1 LINFLL
7 NNIQGFKLF
16 LKLKNDIKI
25 QMKVK
30 TNKFTENEISKALK
44 IYNYFIENSFSNFEE
59 KKLSKKTFN
68 LLLAKIKKNK
78 LPFILAILNNEVIGL
93 AFVNK
98 FREKSGYRYSY
109 EHSIYV
115 DPNFINNGYGNK
127 ILKELIKI
135 CRKVRKIKNLIA
147 VIGGKNN
154 FASVEIHKK
163 NGFNYIGTI
172 KNAGFKKNKWIDS
185 IYMQKRL

>member
-1 LINFLL
+1 
-7 NNIQGFKLF
+7 
-16 LKLKNDIKI
+16 
-25 QMKVK
+25 MKVK
-30 TNKFTENEISKALK
+30 TNRFTKNEISKALN
-44 IYNYFIENSFSNFEE
+44 IYNYFIENSFANFEE

-68 LLLAKIKKNK
+68 LLLGNIKKNK
-78 LPFILAILNNEVIGL
+78 LPFILAILDNEVIGL

-135 CRKVRKIKNLIA
+135 CRKVGKIRNLIA

-154 FASVEIHKK
+154 FASVKVHKK

-185 IYMQKRL
+185 IYMQKRLWKK